1 MVVRGKLMTEHLI
14 YYQML
19 DSMTAG
25 IVLGDKISIVKS
37 DLIALAQMAP
47 LALK

>member
-1 MVVRGKLMTEHLI
+1 MADRRILMTEHVI
-14 YYQML
+14 YSQML

-47 LALK
+47 LALQ

>member
-1 MVVRGKLMTEHLI
+1 MADRRILMTEHVI
-14 YYQML
+14 YSQML

-37 DLIALAQMAP
+37 DLIALAQMVP